1 MMLSGCFRNRGNWK
15 RCFFFI
21 ALSVGQVVAESSAVA
36 DVITWQS
43 VQAITGDGDVDTTG
57 ALVYAYNFGP
67 DSGASQVQSTT
78 VGGVNF
84 AAFSAPVYQANVQ
97 VITQGNATLSE
108 TPGELNG
115 IETAAG
121 SGSFLSLGASY
132 QALLGTAIASSYY
145 ATMTLSLGG
154 LEAGKSY
161 RFQTWISDSHYDIN
175 LYNRVQVD
183 GGGNTTE
190 LKGNLADAVGGLG
203 QYVIGTF
210 TATGSSQDISFNG
223 LTDVSGVIQA
233 NKNPFVNAFQL
244 RLVSSSQ
251 VPEPASMV
259 IVGLGTL
266 GIAYRARRRSKG

>member
-1 MMLSGCFRNRGNWK
+1 MLSGCFRNRGNWK

-21 ALSVGQVVAESSAVA
+21 ALSAGQVVAESSAVA

-84 AAFSAPVYQANVQ
+84 AAFGAPVYQANVQ

-115 IETAAG
+115 IDTAAG

-154 LEAGKSY
+154 LEAGKRY

-175 LYNRVQVD
+175 LYNRVQAD

-210 TATGSSQDISFNG
+210 IATGSSQDISFNG